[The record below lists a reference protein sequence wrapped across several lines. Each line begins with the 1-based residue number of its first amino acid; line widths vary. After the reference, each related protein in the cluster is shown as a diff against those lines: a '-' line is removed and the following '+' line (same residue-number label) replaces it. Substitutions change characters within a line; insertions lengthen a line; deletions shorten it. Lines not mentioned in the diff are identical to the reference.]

1 MKKTWKLINDNL
13 ERWVM
18 MVLFVAL
25 FAIVMLGVISRVLR
39 NPFTWTEEAA
49 RLCFI
54 WLIFTGLSYGTK
66 YDKHINVTIITDK
79 LPGKLGAAM
88 PVFWDI
94 VSLVV
99 FLWVSFCGVEYI
111 LYMAG
116 SLTPVLQINQGITT
130 SIVGISAILNCIRIV
145 EKMVTVHIPALKE
158 A

>member
-25 FAIVMLGVISRVLR
+25 FTIVMLGVISRVLR

-88 PVFWDI
+88 PVFC
-94 VSLVV
+94 
-99 FLWVSFCGVEYI
+99 FYGVEYI